1 MNNGGPAFPVG
12 DQSLH
17 PLLIGMS
24 LRDWFAGM
32 ALGALR
38 SQILTMMMTKEGDV
52 SKAAEVA
59 YRVADAMIAQRDKN
73 PEPETKE
80 TTNGTG

>member
-1 MNNGGPAFPVG
+1 MARNDGGPAFPRASHTVATPQG
-12 DQSLH
+12 VKMIAQTDGL
-17 PLLIGMS
+17 S

-38 SQILTMMMTKEGDV
+38 SQIITMLMSKDGDV

-59 YRVADAMIAQRDKN
+59 YKIADAMLAER
-73 PEPETKE
+73 ERS
-80 TTNGTG
+80 GG

>member
-1 MNNGGPAFPVG
+1 MKNNGGSAFPRTG
-12 DQSLH
+12 FATHGQPERFDNE
-17 PLLIGMS
+17 PEEGMS

-38 SQILTMMMTKEGDV
+38 SQLITMLMAEDGDV

-59 YRVADAMIAQRDKN
+59 YRIADAMLAQRKL
-73 PEPETKE
+73 P
-80 TTNGTG
+80 